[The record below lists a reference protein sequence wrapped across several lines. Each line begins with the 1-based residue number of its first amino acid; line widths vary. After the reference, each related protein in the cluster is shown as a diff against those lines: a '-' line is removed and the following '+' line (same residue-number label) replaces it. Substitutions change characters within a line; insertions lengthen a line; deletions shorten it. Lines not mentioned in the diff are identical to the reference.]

1 MPTRERTIMDIREEM
16 ARMAADDRFTVTEV
30 ALRYGVTR
38 PTVRLWRARY
48 REGGR
53 RGLIDLSHA
62 PLTCPHRTTEAV
74 EHLILAERTKYPLWG
89 SKKILRRLRDAHP
102 DLELPGRSAVDALL
116 SRRGLVQKRR
126 RRNQVASP
134 PFRSRYTASEPSE
147 LTTIDHKGQFR
158 MLNGKYCYPL
168 TIVDSVSRYLLACTA
183 LTSTSLSEAWPV
195 IEQVFREHGLPVAMQ
210 SDNGPPFGSPNGSFS
225 TMSVRLMQLSVLPV
239 FSRPA
244 HPQDNGRHER
254 MHFDLKAATTR
265 PPASTTAA
273 QQKKFNEFIECYN
286 FERPHEG
293 IDMQRPASVFQ
304 SSPRPFP
311 RYQRKPQYAAHFET
325 RKVSESGNIKWQ
337 NHGIFIAHP
346 FRGQTLGIEPTDD
359 GICTVHF
366 YGFIIGKIDE
376 RTRDFI

>member
-1 MPTRERTIMDIREEM
+1 MPIRERTIVDIREEM
-16 ARMAADDRFTVTEV
+16 ARMASDERFTVTEV
-30 ALRYGVTR
+30 ALRYGVSR
-38 PTVRLWRARY
+38 PTVRLWRERY

-53 RGLIDLSHA
+53 AGLIDLSHA
-62 PLTCPHRTTEAV
+62 PRSCPHRTCDAV
-74 EHLILAERTKYPLWG
+74 EQLILAERARFPLWG

-102 DLELPGRSAVDALL
+102 ELELPGRSAVDALL
-116 SRRGLVQKRR
+116 SRRGLVAERR
-126 RRNQVASP
+126 RRARVASS

-183 LTSTSLSEAWPV
+183 LTSTRLSEAWPV
-195 IEQVFREHGLPVAMQ
+195 IERVFREHGLPVAMQ

-225 TMSVRLMQLSVLPV
+225 AMSVRLMKLGVLPV
-239 FSRPA
+239 FGRPA

-254 MHFDLKAATTR
+254 MHLDLKAATTR
-265 PPASTTAA
+265 PAAPTLAA
-273 QQKKFNEFIECYN
+273 QQKKFDEFIGHYN
-286 FERPHEG
+286 IERPHEG

-311 RYQRKPQYAAHFET
+311 RRPAKPQYGAHFET
-325 RKVSESGNIKWQ
+325 RKVSQGGEIKWL
-337 NHGIFIAHP
+337 NHAIFVSHA
-346 FRGQTLGIEPTDD
+346 FRDETLGIEPTDD

-366 YGFIIGKIDE
+366 YGFVIGKIDE
-376 RTRDFI
+376 RTHDFI